1 MEAVGTVLQIVAGT
15 VILIIIKNEV
25 VVCTII
31 ETWHV
36 AVHGTQAMDIVTLI
50 M

>member
-1 MEAVGTVLQIVAGT
+1 MVLQIVVGT
-15 VILIIIKNEV
+15 VTQIIIKNEV
-25 VVCTII
+25 VVYII
-31 ETWHV
+31 GGMLHV

>member
-1 MEAVGTVLQIVAGT
+1 MEAVGTVLQIVVGT

>member
-1 MEAVGTVLQIVAGT
+1 MVLQIVAGT

-36 AVHGTQAMDIVTLI
+36 IDHEHQVMRVIIRI